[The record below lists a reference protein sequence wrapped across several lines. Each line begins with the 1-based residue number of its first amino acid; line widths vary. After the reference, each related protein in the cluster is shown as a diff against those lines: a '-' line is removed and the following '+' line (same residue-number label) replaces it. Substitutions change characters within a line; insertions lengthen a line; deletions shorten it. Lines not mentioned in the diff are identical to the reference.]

1 MHRSTRYGE
10 PQGFGD
16 SELDGFVYRHQ
27 ADAARALPGR
37 MTPATARIEAFP
49 IGAAATLEELE
60 ADPHPLLARLCEHEP
75 VSWLPALDGW
85 LVTRRDLALQVMRDA
100 ETFTVDDPR
109 FSTGQVVGQSM
120 LTRDGAEHGRHRDP
134 FARPF
139 RLDAVRER
147 FTTFVESET
156 DRLIDAIEPAGRA
169 ELRRSLA
176 GPLAVAVVAHSLG
189 LENTDTGR
197 VLGWYD
203 SIVASVTGIAAG
215 EPMTQAGR
223 EAFEALSASIE
234 PLLERSP
241 SSSLVAEAA
250 SDAGGLTRAEVISNV
265 AVFLFGGIETTE
277 GMIANAI
284 LHLLAHPA
292 ELALV
297 QADPGY
303 LSNAIEE
310 SLRLEPAAAVIDRY
324 ATRDVELGG
333 ASIGVGELVEISL
346 AGANRDPRFFPD
358 PDRFDVRRENARH
371 NIAFAHGP
379 HVCIGMHLARLET
392 HAAIR
397 RLLER
402 LPGLRLDPA
411 HPSTPR
417 GLVFRKPP
425 TLHVVW
431 DRTAT

>member
-1 MHRSTRYGE
+1 
-10 PQGFGD
+10 
-16 SELDGFVYRHQ
+16 
-27 ADAARALPGR
+27 
-37 MTPATARIEAFP
+37 MTPAAARVDVFP

-60 ADPHPLLARLCEHEP
+60 ADPHPVLARLCEHEP
-75 VSWLPALDGW
+75 VSWLPAIDGW
-85 LVTRRDLALQVMRDA
+85 LVTRRELALLVMRDP

-109 FSTGQVVGQSM
+109 FSTGRVVGQSM

-134 FARPF
+134 FANPF

-147 FTTFVESET
+147 FTAFVDSET
-156 DRLIDAIEPAGRA
+156 DRLIDAIEPARRA

-176 GPLAVAVVAHSLG
+176 GPLAAVVMVHTLG
-189 LENTDTGR
+189 LANADTDR

-203 SIVASVTGIAAG
+203 SIVDSVTGIAAG
-215 EPMTQAGR
+215 KPMTPAGR
-223 EAFEALSASIE
+223 EAFEALSASVE
-234 PLLERSP
+234 PLLERDP
-241 SSSLVAEAA
+241 SSSLVAAAA
-250 SDAGGLTRAEVISNV
+250 SEAGGLTRAEVVSNV
-265 AVFLFGGIETTE
+265 AVLLFGGIETTE

-284 LHLLAHPA
+284 FHLLSNPD

-297 QADPGY
+297 EADRSLLP
-303 LSNAIEE
+303 NAVEE

-333 ASIGVGELVEISL
+333 ASIERGELVELSL

-371 NIAFAHGP
+371 NVAFAHGP
-379 HVCIGMHLARLET
+379 HVCIGMHLARLEAHT
-392 HAAIR
+392 AIR
-397 RLLER
+397 RLLDR
-402 LPGLRLDPA
+402 LPRLRLDPER
-411 HPSTPR
+411 PSAPR

-431 DRTAT
+431 DQH